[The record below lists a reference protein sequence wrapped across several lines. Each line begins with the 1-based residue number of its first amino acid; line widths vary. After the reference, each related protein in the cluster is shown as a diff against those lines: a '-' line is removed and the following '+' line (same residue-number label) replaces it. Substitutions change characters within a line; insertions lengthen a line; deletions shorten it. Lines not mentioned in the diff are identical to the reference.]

1 MRKFDKYVGKLRPQK
16 VECLSKV
23 TQVLRKWHIKNKAG
37 SEMNFV
43 LNKLFQREKP
53 YHASISIHHT
63 RFKVTRYKE
72 IKFNVNLGKKTQVP
86 TKTIMERILG
96 EVLFKVTHEEWILL
110 QQANV

>member
-1 MRKFDKYVGKLRPQK
+1 MQAY
-16 VECLSKV
+16 
-23 TQVLRKWHIKNKAG
+23 
-37 SEMNFV
+37 
-43 LNKLFQREKP
+43 LFTIQ
-53 YHASISIHHT
+53 

-86 TKTIMERILG
+86 TKMTMERILG